1 MSLYAPSMIADNIQV
16 RICLILYERAKG
28 FSRMA
33 ASFNIL
39 ALYEN
44 FSFSVLSEAFGMALQ
59 F

>member
-1 MSLYAPSMIADNIQV
+1 MIADNIQV